1 MPFFKRPRVVGGDVR
16 EVDGKISI
24 STTPDNRD
32 GTLSAI
38 TKWIPIEVIAFY
50 EGITTPFGD
59 KISQALVYTIIA
71 GVIITFLWIAFATD
85 NSTAASR
92 IAWRQV
98 ILSCFA
104 FVFWVVGTTSPD
116 IWKMVAPWWLP
127 GINPA
132 ALAAGAIALPI
143 INGIMRRLGI
153 PQD

>member
-1 MPFFKRPRVVGGDVR
+1 MLFFRRPRVVGGDVR

-24 STTPDNRD
+24 STTSANKD
-32 GTLSAI
+32 GLISAI

-59 KISQALVYTIIA
+59 KIAQGLVYTIVG
-71 GVIITFLWIAFATD
+71 GVIVTFLWIAFATEIPA
-85 NSTAASR
+85 AASK

-116 IWKMVAPWWLP
+116 VWKIVAPWWLP

-132 ALAAGAIALPI
+132 TLAAGAIALPI
-143 INGIMRRLGI
+143 IDGIMRRLGI